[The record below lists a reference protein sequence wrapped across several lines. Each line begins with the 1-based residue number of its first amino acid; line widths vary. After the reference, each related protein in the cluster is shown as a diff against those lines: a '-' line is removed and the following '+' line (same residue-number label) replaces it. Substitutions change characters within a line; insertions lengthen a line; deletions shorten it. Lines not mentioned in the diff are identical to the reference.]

1 MRRNTVIRLTSMAL
15 LASSLLLLGCET
27 HGHDRYSDRRDSR
40 GSVSRCTAPAVGQC
54 AGCEISCT
62 RSDEAYCEPG
72 NSVAAQGQVAGYCSE
87 ESRCVCRE

>member
-1 MRRNTVIRLTSMAL
+1 VIRLTSMAL

-27 HGHDRYSDRRDSR
+27 HHDHRYSDRGD

-54 AGCEISCT
+54 AGCEVSCT

-72 NSVAAQGQVAGYCSE
+72 HSTPAQGQVAGYCSE